1 MTLRETRLGVEASTQ
16 ENITLKGKTIHP
28 PTRDK
33 QDKGQFVDPR
43 KGWHRRALQ
52 ELSREKRH
60 EARCRKILKEMSG
73 PNDLCLGAP
82 RMTNM
87 DYGDCLHLTF

>member
-1 MTLRETRLGVEASTQ
+1 MRETRLGGEVSTQ
-16 ENITLKGKTIHP
+16 ENIILKRKTIHP
-28 PTRDK
+28 SPRDK

-60 EARCRKILKEMSG
+60 EAGCRQILKKMSG
-73 PNDLCLGAP
+73 PDDLCLEAP

-87 DYGDCLHLTF
+87 DYSDCLQPTF